1 MVPPGGEVSSGVV
14 PQLGADQGACRVC
27 MEECDQ
33 KLVCKCNGFAHTAC
47 IQEWNKARIER
58 GDSYQDALHCE
69 LCMSKIIRD
78 SSSSSRSMVCSWCRI
93 RTIFVTLLGFL
104 VTGYMY
110 SILTSPNAWDGIVG
124 FIVFLALIT
133 ALFIIKRIFPGC
145 IPACIE
151 GESERWEEGVYFPAS
166 SP

>member
-1 MVPPGGEVSSGVV
+1 MAALGGEVV

-47 IQEWNKARIER
+47 IQEWNKARIQR

-69 LCMSKIIRD
+69 LCKSKIISD
-78 SSSSSRSMVCSWCRI
+78 SPSSSRSLVCSWCRI
-93 RTIFVTLLGFL
+93 QTICVTLLGFL
-104 VTGYMY
+104 IIGYMY

-133 ALFIIKRIFPGC
+133 ALFIIKRFFPSC
-145 IPACIE
+145 IPACFE